1 MTMHDRQQKSATSTG
16 LPGLLSERGQRLMP
30 GAAAPL
36 RAGVR
41 VLVIDNYD
49 SFTFNLVQ
57 YLLELG
63 AVVDVY
69 RNDAVAAEAVFA
81 DRPSHILLSPGPGR
95 PEESGVC
102 QAICR
107 GIVDTQ
113 IPLLGVC
120 LGHQTLA
127 EVHGAEV
134 ARAPQI
140 MHGKVSPVRHDGS
153 GIFAA
158 LPSPFIATR
167 YHSLVVA
174 ENSLP
179 DFLLPIA
186 RTEDGELMGIRH
198 RDLPIFG
205 VQFHPESIMT
215 EHGHALLR
223 NFLDRG
229 FEAAQGVGSGAIGEQ
244 AR

>member
-1 MTMHDRQQKSATSTG
+1 MTMDDRQQESTASRD

-30 GAAAPL
+30 GQAAPL

-69 RNDAVAAEAVFA
+69 RNDAVTSEAVFA

-107 GIVDTQ
+107 GIVDTA

-134 ARAPQI
+134 GRAPQI

-174 ENSLP
+174 EESLP
-179 DFLLPIA
+179 EFLLPIA
-186 RTEDGELMGIRH
+186 RTEAGELMGIRH

-229 FEAAQGVGSGAIGEQ
+229 NEVAQSAGSN
-244 AR
+244 ARGGQVR

>member
-1 MTMHDRQQKSATSTG
+1 MDDPQDLKTAHPELLVASGERL
-16 LPGLLSERGQRLMP
+16 LPGQGTSPRP
-30 GAAAPL
+30 
-36 RAGVR
+36 GVR
-41 VLVIDNYD
+41 VVVIDNYD

-69 RNDAVAAEAVFA
+69 RNDAVEAEAVFA
-81 DRPSHILLSPGPGR
+81 DGPSHILLSPGPGR
-95 PEESGVC
+95 PSESGVC

-107 GIVDTQ
+107 GIVDTS

-127 EVHGAEV
+127 EVHGATVE
-134 ARAPQI
+134 RAGRI

-153 GIFAA
+153 GVFAA

-174 ENSLP
+174 EASLP

-186 RTEDGELMGIRH
+186 RTDDGELMGLRH

-223 NFLDRG
+223 NFLDRRA
-229 FEAAQGVGSGAIGEQ
+229 EPATTSGGQE
-244 AR
+244 R

>member
-1 MTMHDRQQKSATSTG
+1 MDDPHDLDQAYPQLLAASGERL
-16 LPGLLSERGQRLMP
+16 LPSQGS
-30 GAAAPL
+30 L
-36 RAGVR
+36 RRPGVR
-41 VLVIDNYD
+41 VVVIDNYD

-63 AVVDVY
+63 ATVDVY
-69 RNDAVAAEAVFA
+69 RNDTVEAEAVFA

-95 PEESGVC
+95 PSESGVC

-107 GIVDTQ
+107 GIVDTS
-113 IPLLGVC
+113 IPMLGVC

-127 EVHGAEV
+127 EVHGARVE
-134 ARAPQI
+134 RAGRI

-153 GIFAA
+153 GVFAA

-174 ENSLP
+174 EETLP

-186 RTEDGELMGIRH
+186 RTDEGELMGLRH

-229 FEAAQGVGSGAIGEQ
+229 AERSGERATSGGEGT
-244 AR
+244 